1 MTEQSGEGAW
11 PARLPALVPAEDAA
25 AGPRPPQREQGDP
38 REQPGPERRDPREH
52 REPEQRDPREQPGPE
67 QRDPREQPEPN
78 RSRGTPETE
87 QERGDPRD
95 HPEPEQRDPREQPG
109 TEQEQRDPRDQAGAE
124 EPPGPNRSPGTTQNQ
139 SRGTPG
145 TEQERRFPR
154 EGSGPSRSGGSP
166 GRAQDRAGAE
176 VPQDRAGAEVPPG
189 AAVPPCRRCCRQ
201 VRGVQMCP
209 AVTRGCFSPS
219 VTPGGS
225 RDAPDPLSVPLPPS
239 MAQWQ
244 EVQGLANT
252 YLEQVHQLYAGSAL
266 PMAVRQSLAAWIES
280 QNWRQAAEPLCSHA
294 RMLFHSLLVLLGE
307 RLGSLGS
314 DCEDFMLK
322 HNLRKAHR
330 DLQAEFDEKPERF
343 ANLVANLLQE
353 ERRILRLG
361 QEGAQEGSVPTPS
374 PAPES
379 GREQQ
384 IQRRLAE
391 FHTALQDAERSFRHL
406 EDLQDAFDFCFK
418 VHYRPDEERN
428 RDPGYLQEL
437 QSLQAKLQNLDRQRR
452 EVLAQMQQLLG
463 RSETLQ
469 ELLQQELG
477 GWRARQQRLCLGG
490 SADTNLRPLETWFTE
505 LGQGL
510 FQLPQLLRALGDLR
524 QKVTYARDP
533 LVAET
538 PLLEQRLQEQ
548 LTHLLRSAFVVEQQ
562 PSTPNAGKRP
572 LVLRTAG
579 KFSSR
584 ARLLVRLHDR
594 NHRMETRIHIDRDP
608 PNIKGFRRFNIL
620 TSSSKTLLA
629 GDSPQEGLVCDFQY
643 LTLKEQK
650 DSRAGKGKGASGEG
664 PLVVTEELHLITFTL
679 AYAYCGL
686 ELELEATTLPFVII
700 SNNNQFSSAWASIL
714 WFNMLS
720 SDAKAQQFFSSPP
733 PAPWPQLAEVLSW
746 QFQSVAERGLSRD
759 NLLML
764 AKKLLGSKPS
774 PDSTVAW
781 HKFSKDGASGFS
793 FWAWLDGIL
802 GLLQEHLKQLWKNGL
817 ILGFVSRKQEEKLL
831 RSKRTGTFLLRFSE
845 SVLGGV
851 TFTWVEHHETGP
863 PTFHAVEPY
872 TALELVSLALPDI
885 IRDYHMSL
893 EEKNPENPLKFLYPS
908 TPRDEAFG
916 PYYSQRLKGN
926 LSESQKYLNRR
937 LIRVSSR
944 PPNRHQTEEEL
955 LVATEN
961 LGTLQL
967 QPRGHLGTPGDL
979 GTPLGVAT
987 SPGTLQVTPGN
998 LGTFQG
1004 VAVSPGTPQVTP
1016 GSLGTFQGVATSSGT
1031 LQVTSGNLGTPK
1043 VVATSLETL
1052 QVTGLG
1058 TLQPQPQ
1065 SLEPPQV
1072 TPGAPNLQ
1080 GTLQVAPGAVGSLQV
1095 LPGGLQVLQVAS
1107 GDLGTLQ
1114 GTAEPPRV
1122 PEEQG
1127 TLPAELRDLE
1137 LLPGGQDM
1145 QELLQGLEPPSGTL
1159 GTLGTLGVAEL
1170 MPDEVAT
1177 LEESLEESFQL
1188 SPGTAALLAQH
1199 DPFLP
1204 QPEDSALPSVPSLFT
1219 DLPPLHIDASDFQ

>member
-1 MTEQSGEGAW
+1 
-11 PARLPALVPAEDAA
+11 
-25 AGPRPPQREQGDP
+25 
-38 REQPGPERRDPREH
+38 
-52 REPEQRDPREQPGPE
+52 
-67 QRDPREQPEPN
+67 
-78 RSRGTPETE
+78 
-87 QERGDPRD
+87 
-95 HPEPEQRDPREQPG
+95 
-109 TEQEQRDPRDQAGAE
+109 
-124 EPPGPNRSPGTTQNQ
+124 
-139 SRGTPG
+139 
-145 TEQERRFPR
+145 
-154 EGSGPSRSGGSP
+154 
-166 GRAQDRAGAE
+166 
-176 VPQDRAGAEVPPG
+176 
-189 AAVPPCRRCCRQ
+189 
-201 VRGVQMCP
+201 
-209 AVTRGCFSPS
+209 
-219 VTPGGS
+219 
-225 RDAPDPLSVPLPPS
+225 

-244 EVQGLANT
+244 EVQSLANT

-314 DCEDFMLK
+314 DREDFMLK

-330 DLQAEFDEKPERF
+330 DLQAEFEETPERF

-361 QEGAQEGSVPTPS
+361 QAGGQGGSAPTPS

-379 GREQQ
+379 DREQQ
-384 IQRRLAE
+384 IQQRLGD
-391 FHTALQDAERSFRHL
+391 FHRALQEADRAFRHL
-406 EDLQDAFDFCFK
+406 EDLQDAFDFCYK
-418 VHYRPDEERN
+418 VHYQPGEERN
-428 RDPGYLQEL
+428 EDPEYIQEL
-437 QSLQAKLQNLDRQRR
+437 KSLQDKLQNLDLQRR

-477 GWRARQQRLCLGG
+477 CWRARQQRLCLGG
-490 SADTNLRPLETWFTE
+490 PGDTNLRPLETWFTE

-510 FQLPQLLRALGDLR
+510 FQLRQLLRALGDLR

-548 LTHLLRSAFVVEQQ
+548 LTHLLKSAFVVEQQ

-594 NHRMETRIHIDRDP
+594 NHRMEAKIHIDRDP
-608 PNIKGFRRFNIL
+608 PNIRGFRRFNIL

-650 DSRAGKGKGASGEG
+650 DSRAGKGKGTSGEG

-686 ELELEATTLPFVII
+686 ELELETTTLPFVII

-720 SDAKAQQFFSSPP
+720 SDPKAQQFFSSPP
-733 PAPWPQLAEVLSW
+733 PAPWPRLAEVLSW

-781 HKFSKDGASGFS
+781 HKFSKDGGAGFS

-831 RSKRTGTFLLRFSE
+831 KSKRTGTFLLRFSE

-851 TFTWVEHHETGP
+851 TFTWVEHHETGS

-872 TALELVSLALPDI
+872 TASELVSLALPDI
-885 IRDYHMSL
+885 IRDYHMSM
-893 EEKNPENPLKFLYPS
+893 EEKNPENPLKFLYPNIA
-908 TPRDEAFG
+908 RDEAFG
-916 PYYSQRLKGN
+916 PFYSQRLEGN
-926 LSESQKYLNRR
+926 MSESQKYLNRR

-944 PPNRHQTEEEL
+944 PPNKRQTEEEL
-955 LVATEN
+955 LGATEH
-961 LGTLQL
+961 LEMLQL
-967 QPRGHLGTPGDL
+967 QPRGQGTQQAGGLALPQPQSL
-979 GTPLGVAT
+979 
-987 SPGTLQVTPGN
+987 
-998 LGTFQG
+998 
-1004 VAVSPGTPQVTP
+1004 GTPQVTP
-1016 GSLGTFQGVATSSGT
+1016 GKLGTPQGVASRLGTPQVMAMNPGT
-1031 LQVTSGNLGTPK
+1031 LQP
-1043 VVATSLETL
+1043 
-1052 QVTGLG
+1052 TGLG
-1058 TLQPQPQ
+1058 MLQPQPQ

-1072 TPGAPNLQ
+1072 TSGVPNIHQ
-1080 GTLQVAPGAVGSLQV
+1080 TLQVAPGAVGTVQV
-1095 LPGGLQVLQVAS
+1095 LPGGLRMLQVGS

-1114 GTAEPPRV
+1114 VLPGEQGTAAVNSGTLRPGAAEPPQV

-1127 TLPAELRDLE
+1127 TLPLELRDLE

-1145 QELLQGLEPPSGTL
+1145 QKLLQSLEGLEPGL
-1159 GTLGTLGVAEL
+1159 EVAEL
-1170 MPDEVAT
+1170 MPDEVPT
-1177 LEESLEESFQL
+1177 LEESFQL
-1188 SPGTAALLAQH
+1188 SPGSAALLDQH

-1204 QPEDSALPSVPSLFT
+1204 QPEESVLPVVPSLFT
-1219 DLPPLHIDASDFQ
+1219 DFPPAPHRRQRLPVTPPRSLPFQ